1 MKEKERAAKLSCWW
15 STGEVGT
22 GSLVQSPLDRSLGLL
37 TCCEGS
43 SRRMACASSLSHV
56 AYTNLYPARLPM
68 DSLLISIWKS
78 LMIVIVWFSQFV
90 KHIQFRTGHV
100 KPDLDTRYV
109 NISDPRISNGWH
121 VRFHFPHL
129 CLRQTSVIKL
139 AL

>member
-1 MKEKERAAKLSCWW
+1 
-15 STGEVGT
+15 
-22 GSLVQSPLDRSLGLL
+22 
-37 TCCEGS
+37 
-43 SRRMACASSLSHV
+43 
-56 AYTNLYPARLPM
+56 M

-121 VRFHFPHL
+121 VY
-129 CLRQTSVIKL
+129 IKWVACTL
-139 AL
+139 PLSTPVP